1 MSPVGEDYSKEPI
14 VLNRILGFSKNR
26 RTGQVSVL
34 NSFENL
40 RRPNALGFTLNSF
53 GRFSYGL
60 IKWQNLHELAAY
72 RTIGTMREAL
82 RNLRRRKARSAL
94 TIFGIAIGIFAF
106 TTMGALAQNL
116 DQTLDNTLDY
126 YTSRVTVSAE
136 SAGSAGNGGLLAQG
150 GQVPASLVDR
160 VKVLDGVAT
169 AYPTI
174 TLAIDNAEV
183 ATFSSPPLIYAYRP
197 NDVANDPQKLKL
209 KTGRELADTDTGK
222 VVVGSSV
229 VQGKKTKVGDTIEI
243 REKPFEVIGTLE
255 RTGGAPDS
263 FYVITLAEAQEML
276 RQSNVFSVDAG
287 TLVTDIV
294 VLPKDGVNPDD
305 LARSINEK
313 IRGVSAVP
321 PNEFKKQIEQASTV
335 FNLIIV
341 GSALIALIVGGLSV
355 INTMVMSVAERR
367 KEIGIKRVVGARPRH
382 ILKEIIAETALMGL
396 IGGLLG
402 FGLGAALVSVINYYT
417 GQTGV
422 TIFTITPALA
432 GASLAFAFVLGVVA
446 GIYPAYRATRIK
458 PVNVLREE

>member
-1 MSPVGEDYSKEPI
+1 MK
-14 VLNRILGFSKNR
+14 
-26 RTGQVSVL
+26 
-34 NSFENL
+34 
-40 RRPNALGFTLNSF
+40 
-53 GRFSYGL
+53 
-60 IKWQNLHELAAY
+60 
-72 RTIGTMREAL
+72 EAL
-82 RNLRRRKARSAL
+82 RNIRRRKARSAL

-116 DQTLDNTLDY
+116 SQTLDTTLDY

-136 SAGSAGNGGLLAQG
+136 ASGSAGHGGLGAQG
-150 GQVPASLVDR
+150 GQVPASLVER
-160 VKVLDGVAT
+160 IAVLDGVKK

-174 TLAIDNAEV
+174 TLAVDNSQV

-197 NDVANDPQKLKL
+197 ADVAGDPKKLKL
-209 KTGRELADTDTGK
+209 KAGRDLTDTDTGK
-222 VVVGSSV
+222 VVVGSSI
-229 VQGKKTKVGDTIEI
+229 VQGKKVKLGDSLEI
-243 REKPFEVIGTLE
+243 RGKPFEVVGTLE

-263 FYVITLAEAQEML
+263 FYAITLAEAQEML

-294 VLPKDGVNPDD
+294 VLPKDGVNPDE

-313 IRGVSAVP
+313 IRGVSAIP
-321 PNEFKKQIEQASTV
+321 PNEFKKQIEQASAV

-355 INTMVMSVAERR
+355 INTMIMSVAERR
-367 KEIGIKRVVGARPRH
+367 KEIGIKRVVGAKPRH
-382 ILKEIIAETALMGL
+382 ILKEIISETSLIGL
-396 IGGLLG
+396 LGGLLG
-402 FGLGAALVSVINYYT
+402 FGMGAALVAAINYYT
-417 GQTGV
+417 GQSGV

-432 GASLAFAFVLGVVA
+432 ATSLGFALILGAVA